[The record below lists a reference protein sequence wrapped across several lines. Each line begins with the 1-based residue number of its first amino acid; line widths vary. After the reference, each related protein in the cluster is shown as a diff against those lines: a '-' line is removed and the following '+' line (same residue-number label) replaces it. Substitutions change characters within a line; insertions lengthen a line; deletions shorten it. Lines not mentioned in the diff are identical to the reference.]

1 MRLNTSHLIIYTN
14 IYTKK
19 ADIMIALVS
28 GIVLSYAILSLVHLG
43 VQIYLAQMHHLQIA
57 KKYKDTDGLQS
68 SISVIYPVYNETP
81 EVLTLVMEYAQSCLH
96 IPGLEMEIIF
106 VDDGSPNRD
115 ELDPVYKKYQCDKI
129 KVVYQENTGKRG
141 AQYKGLEH
149 VTGEFV
155 ITVDSD
161 TLIIPE
167 NIPKLIQPLLCD
179 PSIGAV
185 CGEVLAKNSKT
196 NLLTRL
202 LGLRY
207 WTAFNLERAAQSYL
221 KTVLCCSGPFSVYRS
236 SLLLKVKEA
245 YINQVFCGEV
255 CTYGDDR
262 HLTNLILG
270 EGYHVVY
277 QPGAT
282 AWTFVPESL
291 GEFIRQQNRWNKSF
305 FREMIWTF
313 KVKDNV
319 HPYVLFDMLVQPLL
333 FLGFTTAL
341 SFSLLLLYQT
351 TNLMILVYYLGT
363 LVTMAT
369 VRSLY
374 GLFRTKN
381 ILYLLFVL
389 YGFLHVFILI
399 PVRFKSVLTLTDNR
413 WGTRGSV
420 SLNTPLD
427 FSLWSAGYF
436 LILALGASCINILA
450 PSIISSGSMHFNGS
464 LVDWIWRMIVPVG
477 YSLVIQILIL
487 IALIRFP
494 VVHKFWK

>member
-1 MRLNTSHLIIYTN
+1 MLTI
-14 IYTKK
+14 
-19 ADIMIALVS
+19 VG

-43 VQIYLAQMHHLQIA
+43 VQIYLAQMHHLRVA
-57 KKYKDTDGLQS
+57 KKYRDLGDNQA

-81 EVLTLVMEYAQSCLH
+81 EVLSMVMEYAESCLQK
-96 IPGLEMEIIF
+96 IPGLEIIF

-115 ELDPVYKKYQCDKI
+115 ELDPVYKKHQNDQIKI
-129 KVVYQENTGKRG
+129 VYQENKGKRG
-141 AQYKGLEH
+141 AQHKGFEY

-185 CGEVLAKNSKT
+185 CGEVLVKNSKT

-221 KTVLCCSGPFSVYRS
+221 KSVLCCSGPFSVYRA
-236 SLLLKVKEA
+236 SLLHKVKDG
-245 YINQVFCGEV
+245 YINQVFCGEL

-305 FREMIWTF
+305 FREILWTF
-313 KVKDNV
+313 KIKGTV
-319 HPYVLFDMLVQPLL
+319 HPYVFFDMLMQPLL
-333 FLGFTTAL
+333 FLGFTIAL

-351 TNLMILVYYLGT
+351 TNIMILVYYLGT

-374 GLFRTKN
+374 GLFRTKD
-381 ILYLLFVL
+381 ISYLLFVL
-389 YGFLHVFILI
+389 YGFLHVFILV
-399 PVRFKSVLTLTDNR
+399 PVRFKSLLTLTDNR
-413 WGTRGSV
+413 WGTRGAV

-427 FSLWSAGYF
+427 FSLWSSAYF
-436 LILALGASCINILA
+436 LLLVTGASCINFLVPNMMA
-450 PSIISSGSMHFNGS
+450 ASSIRFNGS
-464 LVDWIWRMIVPVG
+464 LVDWAWRMVIPMG
-477 YSLVIQILIL
+477 YSLIIQILLL
-487 IALIRFP
+487 IALLRFP
-494 VVHKFWK
+494 VVKKTR